1 MNVCLTAREGV
12 KRMLSIGRGETFT
25 GQRLKQKILLAL
37 VFGFIIPLL
46 VLAYVW
52 HAHIL
57 PLLPHMVDESMRSV
71 FLPLIFFTTLLMAA
85 GGHVIWEVTSAV
97 IRLAELVASNEKSR
111 RLEERSDEIGTL
123 ITSFSRMLATI
134 EKQAAEINAT
144 AAGLDAAHRE
154 LEVTNARLRELSLK
168 DEVTGLYNR
177 RFFRMRLEE
186 EILRCHRYNHP
197 VSVVLLDV
205 DNFKEIND
213 ALGHGAGDETLRALG
228 QCALRHSRGISVIAR
243 YGGDEFAVLLPQT
256 PQTDALVYADRLR
269 ATLAEASLGPARSI
283 TGSFGVASLEEDVLA
298 SGEELIRAA
307 DTALYAAKRRGKN
320 TVVGY
325 EADLV
330 EAVAGRG

>member
-1 MNVCLTAREGV
+1 
-12 KRMLSIGRGETFT
+12 MLKIVMGETLS

-37 VFGFIIPLL
+37 VFGFLIPLL

-57 PLLPHMVDESMRSV
+57 PLLPSMVGDSVLSV
-71 FLPLIFFTTLLMAA
+71 FLPLIFFTALLMTA
-85 GGHVIWEVTSAV
+85 GGYVIWEVISAV
-97 IRLAELVASNEKSR
+97 IRLVDLVTSNEKSGM
-111 RLEERSDEIGTL
+111 LEERSDEIGTL
-123 ITSFSRMLATI
+123 MTSFSRMLATI

-154 LEVTNARLRELSLK
+154 LELTNARLRELSLK

-186 EILRCHRYNHP
+186 EILRSRRYNHP
-197 VSVVLLDV
+197 VAVVLLDI

-213 ALGHGAGDETLRALG
+213 ALGHGAGDETLRALS
-228 QCALRHSRGISVIAR
+228 QCAILNSRGVSIIAR

-256 PQTDALVYADRLR
+256 SQADALVYAERLR
-269 ATLAEASLGPARSI
+269 ATLAEASLGPARSV
-283 TGSFGVASLEEDVLA
+283 TASFGVASLSEDGLT
-298 SGEELIRAA
+298 SGEELIRDA
-307 DTALYAAKRRGKN
+307 DEALYAAKRRGKN

-325 EADLV
+325 EAELV
-330 EAVAGRG
+330 EAAAERCRV